1 MVALFALR
9 GAFFVARLD
18 GQGNAR
24 AFRMWN
30 RAQDWLHVFY
40 MYAPTNLNLLTK
52 PADGAGGRQATD
64 MQTNPI
70 QLVYFH
76 SRDILIRLSTDKI
89 VFFESDGNYT
99 YIVAANKQ
107 KFCITMNLSSTE
119 KALSKQLSDNAK
131 QFMRIG
137 RRFIV
142 NMKFINLIDIP
153 KQRLLLS
160 DSSLFT
166 FSLPVSK
173 DALKIVKELVLKS
186 KL

>member
-1 MVALFALR
+1 MVALFALH

-18 GQGNAR
+18 GQGNTR

-30 RAQDWLHVFY
+30 RAQDLLHVFY

-52 PADGAGGRQATD
+52 LADGAGGRQATD

-107 KFCITMNLSSTE
+107 RFCITMNLSSTE

-131 QFMRIG
+131 
-137 RRFIV
+137 

-173 DALKIVKELVLKS
+173 EALKIVKELVLKS

>member
-1 MVALFALR
+1 MVALFALH

-18 GQGNAR
+18 GQGNTR

-30 RAQDWLHVFY
+30 RAQDLLHVFY

-52 PADGAGGRQATD
+52 LADGAGGRQATD

-107 KFCITMNLSSTE
+107 KFCIAMNLSSTE

-173 DALKIVKELVLKS
+173 EALKTVKELVIRTKI
-186 KL
+186 